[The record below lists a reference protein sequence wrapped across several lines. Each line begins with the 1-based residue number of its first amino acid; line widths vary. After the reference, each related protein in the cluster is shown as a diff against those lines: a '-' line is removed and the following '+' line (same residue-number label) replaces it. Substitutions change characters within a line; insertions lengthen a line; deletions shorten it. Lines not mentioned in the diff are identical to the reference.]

1 VEPAITEPEF
11 CPNTN
16 CRYHRR
22 EIARGYLWY
31 RRFGTFD
38 TRCRGEIQRFRCTA
52 CGKTCSTQ
60 TFSVHYWTHSTN
72 DLAWL
77 LGHLYGCSGLRQT
90 GRFAGVTY
98 RVIANRTRR
107 LARNALTV
115 MDLVISRLAL
125 GEDLALDGFES
136 YTRSQ
141 YHPNN
146 ITHVVGRKSEFIY
159 AAVHTLLRRKGSMT
173 AAQRRQ
179 RGLIDQVWKP
189 ATSVRQDVGGMLSD
203 LSPSIERACQARE
216 QLTLSTDEHRSY
228 APAIKDVPRL
238 GALLSGGRLVHERTS
253 SREARTKENPL
264 FVVNYVDRQMRK
276 NMAEHVR
283 ETIRQGRE
291 VNCQME
297 RMAVFMMM
305 HNFLTPKRITDQAL
319 FGEQP
324 THAEAAGLGGKE
336 VCRQMRRVFTHRHV
350 WTHLR
355 SGQGWITRIWQHL
368 YRNPPVVRVK
378 KGRLVVRSVA
388 LAPRMLPA
396 HLLA

>member
-1 VEPAITEPEF
+1 VINEPEF
-11 CPNTN
+11 CPNPI
-16 CRYHRR
+16 CCYHRR
-22 EIARGYLWY
+22 EIAKCYLWY
-31 RRFGTFD
+31 RRFGTFS
-38 TRCRGEIQRFRCTA
+38 TKCRGEIQRFRCTA

-60 TFSVHYWTHSTN
+60 TFSVHYWTHSTDN
-72 DLAWL
+72 LAWL

-98 RVIANRTRR
+98 RVVANRTRR

-115 MDLVISRLAL
+115 MDLAMSRLTPE
-125 GEDLALDGFES
+125 EDLALDGFES

-146 ITHVVGRKSEFIY
+146 ITHVVGKSSEFIY

-173 AAQRRQ
+173 AQQKRHRA
-179 RGLIDQVWKP
+179 LIDLVWRP
-189 ATSVRQDVGGMLSD
+189 TTTVRQDVGGMLGD
-203 LSPSIERACQARE
+203 LAPAIERSCATRE

-228 APAIKDVPRL
+228 PPAIKDVRSL
-238 GALLSGGRLVHERTS
+238 GSLLSDGRLVHERTS
-253 SREARTKENPL
+253 SREARTTKNPL

-305 HNFLTPKRITDQAL
+305 HNFLTPKRITDQAR
-319 FGEQP
+319 FGEQT
-324 THAEAAGLGGKE
+324 THAEAAGISGEEMCVQL
-336 VCRQMRRVFTHRHV
+336 RRLFTHRHV

-368 YRNPPVVRVK
+368 YENPPVVRLK
-378 KGRLVVRSVA
+378 KGRLLVRSVA